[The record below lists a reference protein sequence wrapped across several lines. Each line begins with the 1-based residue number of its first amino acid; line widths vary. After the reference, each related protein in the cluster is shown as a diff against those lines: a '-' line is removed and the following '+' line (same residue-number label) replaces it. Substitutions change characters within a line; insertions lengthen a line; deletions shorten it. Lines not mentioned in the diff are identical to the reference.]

1 MSSLVPPCNGRYR
14 VFSPPPATLRCGTPR
29 RAWPEISHLES
40 AELFAPQRV
49 IEQRRKNGPVALLL
63 DSFLTVR
70 GKQLAGL
77 VIPNCRRLAFAAP

>member
-1 MSSLVPPCNGRYR
+1 M
-14 VFSPPPATLRCGTPR
+14 
-29 RAWPEISHLES
+29 
-40 AELFAPQRV
+40 

-77 VIPNCRRLAFAAP
+77 VIPNCRRLAFAAPQECTFGRPLRAHAREARFS